1 MTVRPKLAHLLVIA
15 AFIGTL
21 AGIAAWLFRTLIALV
36 HNLAFYG
43 TVSTI
48 YDSNQHAAPSTW
60 GFLWILMPVAGGM
73 VVIWLVRTFAPQ
85 AKGHGVP
92 EVIDAIHYSQGN
104 IPGRVALIKALASS
118 FTIGTGGALGREGP
132 IIQIGAALSSAI
144 GQWLQ
149 LPVSQKIVLIA
160 CGASAGIAATF
171 NAPLAGL
178 LFSIELLLVSI
189 NSRTIVPVA
198 LATAIAAWIGREL
211 MGPEPAFNIPSLHAG
226 IAEPRPLIEL
236 VLMLPFGVLMG
247 AVALLFS
254 KAIYWSEDFFE
265 TRFKNPYLRH
275 AIGMASVGLLA
286 WLLLT
291 YTGHYW
297 IQGVGYATIQ
307 DVLSSKP
314 TWPLFL
320 LLIIALKF
328 LATCLT
334 IGSGGSGGVF
344 SPSLFIG
351 ATAGGAFG
359 YTILSFWPTAGI
371 DPTAFA
377 IVGMA
382 SVVAAATSAPLTA
395 AVITYEMTLD
405 YNVVLPTIIG
415 VSVAYAVRRTL
426 SATDIYTMK
435 LMRRGHIIP
444 EGLSTDIVG
453 SIQVQHIMNPNVR
466 TLDSGTSFDP
476 FPGVTIVVKDD
487 EVVGLVMPFN
497 RPIEFDVRAEDLMQ
511 SNFIVLPPT
520 ITLTG
525 ALRTMHQK
533 QVDRAII
540 SHSTTPHPDEVL
552 GVLTENDIH
561 DLMEKS
567 AQLHFGHDDA

>member
-1 MTVRPKLAHLLVIA
+1 MTTRPRLAHLLIIA
-15 AFIGTL
+15 SFIGIM
-21 AGIAAWLFRTLIALV
+21 AGVVAWLFRLLIAFV

-43 TVSTI
+43 TFSTV
-48 YDSNQHAAPSTW
+48 YDANHHADPSTW
-60 GFLWILMPVAGGM
+60 GWFWILVPVAGG
-73 VVIWLVRTFAPQ
+73 VVVVWLIRTFAPQ

-92 EVIDAIHYSQGN
+92 EVIDAIHYNQGN
-104 IPGRVALIKALASS
+104 IPGRVALVKALASS
-118 FTIGTGGALGREGP
+118 LTIGTGGALGREGP
-132 IIQIGAALSSAI
+132 IVQIGAALSSAL
-144 GQWLQ
+144 GQWLE
-149 LPVSQKIVLIA
+149 LPVRQKIVLIA

-198 LATAIAAWIGREL
+198 LATAIAAWIGRSL
-211 MGPEPAFNIPSLHAG
+211 MGPEPAFNIPSLHTG
-226 IAEPRPLIEL
+226 IAEPRTLTEL
-236 VLMLPFGVLMG
+236 ALMLPFGALMG
-247 AVALLFS
+247 VLAFLFS

-265 TRFKNPYLRH
+265 ARFQNPYLRH
-275 AIGMASVGLLA
+275 VIGMIVLGLMA
-286 WLLLT
+286 MLLMQT
-291 YTGHYW
+291 TGHYW

-307 DVLSSKP
+307 DVLSGNLQ
-314 TWPLFL
+314 WPLFL
-320 LLIIALKF
+320 AALVVLK
-328 LATCLT
+328 LVATCLT

-344 SPSLFIG
+344 SPSLFLG

-359 YTILSFWPTAGI
+359 YGIIALWPSAGI
-371 DPTAFA
+371 DPAAFA

-382 SVVAAATSAPLTA
+382 SLVAAATSAPLTA

-426 SATDIYTMK
+426 SPTDIYTMK
-435 LMRRGHIIP
+435 LLRRGHIIP

-453 SIQVQHIMNPNVR
+453 SIQVQHIMNPNIR
-466 TLDSGTSFDP
+466 KLEATKSFDP
-476 FPGVTIVVKDD
+476 FPGVTVVSRDD
-487 EVVGLVMPFN
+487 KVVGLVMPFN

-511 SNFIVLPPT
+511 SNFIVLSPT
-520 ITLTG
+520 VSLTG
-525 ALRTMHQK
+525 ALREMNQR

-540 SHSTTPHPDEVL
+540 SHTPNPGPDDVL
-552 GVLTENDIH
+552 GVLTESDIH

-567 AQLHFGHDDA
+567 AQLHFGHDET